1 MMYAVVTAIAPC
13 ERAYA
18 SRTNTTR
25 IKRVLAIDC
34 SLPRD
39 DRVVSR
45 ALTLW
50 NHRAVTMIDCRPG
63 DVLACDARAIRP
75 RRARGG
81 LARDDRSL
89 HAREDATFE
98 RLARAE
104 DLLGRGWG
112 RIGRV
117 RDGGGVPS
125 FRGCRDSADARRLR
139 ALARSARRRH
149 AGALRREVDD
159 VERRRRG
166 SFSRFEASYVDAEAM
181 GDVGVGGRARRCHF
195 LGRVA
200 RWTVRASS
208 RGEELGSNGGVY
220 SRRIVWARQSANGAM
235 VEIALPPTR
244 ESVEEARRADLER
257 AVIDVRFALARET
270 TVEGSCLA
278 LVCDSKYSYWRVLDA
293 SDPRYEEVCA
303 RVPETAGIDGASTC
317 GELATRMR
325 ETGFSRESAT
335 SLISFD
341 AVVRWVKVELEGER
355 RYRRVPRMLLEEETA
370 TATEMIKFAC
380 LECERELV
388 PDRNGVYKQCQC
400 ASTSDDVRCGFAW
413 RDVVLGVC
421 DPNDDA
427 GEDVVVMR
435 ASGHLVRRLFFGVDP
450 ASVLRADD
458 DDDDDEMDDDG
469 TDVDDDVG
477 RPRRIDH
484 RLLVLTAINQL
495 VAWRKNGA
503 AARWRV
509 KFPALDENGLA
520 RRDELELIDFNI

>member
-1 MMYAVVTAIAPC
+1 M
-13 ERAYA
+13 
-18 SRTNTTR
+18 
-25 IKRVLAIDC
+25 
-34 SLPRD
+34 
-39 DRVVSR
+39 
-45 ALTLW
+45 
-50 NHRAVTMIDCRPG
+50 
-63 DVLACDARAIRP
+63 
-75 RRARGG
+75 
-81 LARDDRSL
+81 
-89 HAREDATFE
+89 
-98 RLARAE
+98 
-104 DLLGRGWG
+104 
-112 RIGRV
+112 
-117 RDGGGVPS
+117 
-125 FRGCRDSADARRLR
+125 
-139 ALARSARRRH
+139 
-149 AGALRREVDD
+149 
-159 VERRRRG
+159 
-166 SFSRFEASYVDAEAM
+166 
-181 GDVGVGGRARRCHF
+181 
-195 LGRVA
+195 
-200 RWTVRASS
+200 
-208 RGEELGSNGGVY
+208 GSNGGVY

-341 AVVRWVKVELEGER
+341 AAVRWVKVELEGER
-355 RYRRVPRMLLEEETA
+355 WRRVPRMLLEEETA